1 MRTDIER
8 ALDELTSQEEGMRF
22 QGLAVVLG
30 KTRWRELIARQ
41 RKNDFGLDAYAPASL
56 TPERVAKGLAASITP
71 TLTKISSDAK
81 RAKDNFPDLET
92 LLFVTAGRVSN
103 ADRKK
108 WEEVIQRRHGLELH
122 IIEREEII
130 TQMMMPENASLRAN
144 FLHLDIASEPHVAD
158 IIERA
163 RRASA
168 AVTKNWAVR
177 TKGHP
182 LIDLTAV
189 RIDPNGAK
197 SPEVFTLAKIDYVLS
212 QSGRIVLEGP
222 AGSGKTTTLIQL
234 SQRVRTAGILF
245 MIDLPAWS
253 SSRDGILQYMARM
266 PAFQAEGLT
275 AAELARAQRMEPFL
289 MLLNGWNEISE
300 SHSVQADGAL
310 RELER
315 DFPSAGIIV
324 ATRAHHLTPPLP
336 DALRLRLPGLNPSQR
351 NAYLA
356 ARLDA
361 RAADLR
367 QRIASDSSL
376 DELTLTPFILSEVT
390 SLFEAGTELPSTKL
404 RVLHQVIRLQ
414 ERREEHRNALQSAPI
429 FGRQED
435 YLKALAAEMT
445 RLGAV
450 TLPESDARAIVA
462 AVARN
467 LAISGQIEPT
477 DAPQILA
484 TLTARHVLERD
495 DYPHTA
501 FRFEHQQLQEYYATL
516 DIQSRLVDPRDD
528 DHDDTER
535 FTSDYVNDPVWAEPL
550 RMTAATCAGQNADR
564 RCARSGAKLV
574 EMALAVDLV
583 FAGEIARLCGSSVW
597 NEVRAVVGERF
608 RAVYAICDGSFRR
621 YAVAAMLATG
631 SDDFSDLIV
640 PLLANRDQQTR
651 LRTYRLWPDIR
662 VSSLGSNWRELVRG
676 WSDEVRADLVSELL
690 HRRIDGEVAA
700 VAVRDGSIAVKRA
713 AATALMWS
721 RSDDALTRVLE
732 SMDEQTFEDVTLKNA
747 NLMPSALRS
756 RTVAAM
762 RKFVDTSTDHVAR
775 LRTAIDLV
783 DFGEA
788 GLDDVFKKLMG
799 GLRDGDMRS
808 LSPRNIQ
815 PTLEHLR
822 NTEPAFASEWVAIQ
836 ISEGVLRDYDYWLPF
851 APTIPDHL
859 VEQNLTRIETEKIE
873 DAARCEGMTSV
884 IAACADAAIAGRV
897 FERVREL
904 RRRVD
909 ADPDQRHEFEWRVIG
924 QLEAVF
930 RRLPDHVA
938 AAGIMASVTGG
949 DALDIKVASSLLSRV
964 ARPEVEP
971 VRPADDDLKAQLR
984 AYLKES
990 VDLVLHQDDF
1000 NGVEKANLASSIAQ
1014 VGEPEDI
1021 ADLVTLIRADIER
1034 KRRGWAARTAG
1045 DRGPRGNG
1053 CIMSYARWHIVALVH
1068 LDPVRADHVLIDLL
1082 REPEYRADAAEAI
1095 ARDYLPKPERPF
1107 DTTLRY
1113 DLMWAARE
1121 GRATSAAND
1130 ERRTRFSAA
1139 LKSEII
1145 RLRERSEDK
1154 WPAAGLRELAK
1165 ALATVDG
1172 RGSATAVLDA
1182 IAVPGQGD
1190 EYDRLDTAE
1199 RLLIAGVVLPTS
1211 AVCALADFILEGTTK
1226 WMQDS
1231 DRQLVRR
1238 TLALCPFVDDPA
1250 AGIAKVSEALRTK
1263 RIRGYELRELVT
1275 ALGESRSDAALD
1287 LLHELASDS
1296 QTFDQCEESLLNAF
1310 AALGTRRAR
1319 DLLLGFI
1326 DPDIGGISL
1335 TRRPRFEDVLV
1346 ARLAELAQR
1355 SPATAARLQQLCEYD
1370 LPELNRHL
1378 LSRVMEWIGTP
1389 ETLAASLYLLDDANP
1404 VPIPEGTW
1412 DQLESAFVERR
1423 PYGQH
1428 PHVFT
1433 RHARTSN
1440 ELRARLFWMA
1450 LQDPKRQES
1459 AFMILGKIEEW
1470 RLEHGRPAGEP
1481 RHPDLA
1487 SGQSWPPAEPSRR

>member
-1 MRTDIER
+1 
-8 ALDELTSQEEGMRF
+8 MRF

-30 KTRWRELIARQ
+30 EMRWPELIARQ
-41 RKNDFGLDAYAPASL
+41 RKNDFGLDAYAPASETL
-56 TPERVAKGLAASITP
+56 EKRGKGLAASITP
-71 TLTKISSDAK
+71 TLKKLSADAK
-81 RAKDNFPDLET
+81 IAKDNFPDLET
-92 LLFVTAGRVSN
+92 LLFVTAGKVSN
-103 ADRKK
+103 AERKK
-108 WEEVIQRRHGLELH
+108 WEEDIQKHYGLELH

-130 TQMMMPENASLRAN
+130 AQMMMPENASLCAS
-144 FLHLDIASEPHVAD
+144 FLHLDIASEPQVTD

-168 AVTKNWAVR
+168 AMTQNWALKTR
-177 TKGHP
+177 GHP

-189 RIDPNGAK
+189 RIDPNDTE
-197 SPEVFTLAKIDYVLS
+197 SPEVFTLEMIDQVLS
-212 QSGRIVLEGP
+212 RGGRIVLEGP
-222 AGSGKTTTLIQL
+222 AGRGKTTTLIQL
-234 SQRVRTAGILF
+234 AQRVRTAGILF

-253 SSRDGILQYMARM
+253 SSRDGILQYVARM
-266 PAFQAEGLT
+266 PAFQVEGLT
-275 AAELARAQRMEPFL
+275 VAELARAQHTEPFL
-289 MLLNGWNEISE
+289 MLLNGWNEITE
-300 SHSVQADGAL
+300 SNSVQADGAL

-324 ATRAHHLTPPLP
+324 ATRAHHVTPPLP
-336 DALRLRLPGLNPSQR
+336 DALRLRLPRLNPSQR
-351 NAYLA
+351 KAYLA
-356 ARLDA
+356 ARLGAKGTNLLD
-361 RAADLR
+361 
-367 QRIASDSSL
+367 RIEFDPSL
-376 DELTLTPFILSEVT
+376 DELTLTPFILSEVA
-390 SLFEAGTELPSTKL
+390 SLFEAGTELPSTKIG
-404 RVLHQVIRLQ
+404 VLDQVIRLQ
-414 ERREEHRNALQSAPI
+414 ERRDEHSNALQSSPI

-435 YLKALAAEMT
+435 YMKALAAEMT
-445 RLGAV
+445 RRGAV
-450 TLPESDARAIVA
+450 RLLESDARAIVA
-462 AVARN
+462 DVGRQLVN
-467 LAISGQIEPT
+467 SGQIEPKG
-477 DAPQILA
+477 APQILA

-495 DYPHTA
+495 DYPHMA
-501 FRFEHQQLQEYYATL
+501 FRFEHQQLQEYYAAL
-516 DIQSRLVDPRDD
+516 DVQARLIELRD
-528 DHDDTER
+528 DHDVTDR
-535 FTSDYVNDPVWAEPL
+535 FKSDYVNDPAWAEPL
-550 RMTAATCAGQNADR
+550 RMIAATFAGQNTDER
-564 RCARSGAKLV
+564 DARSGAKLV
-574 EMALAVDLV
+574 EMALAVDLI

-597 NEVRAVVGERF
+597 SEVRAVVGDRF
-608 RAVYAICDGSFRR
+608 RAVHAVLDGSFRR
-621 YAVAAMLATG
+621 YALAAMLATG
-631 SDDFSDLIV
+631 ADDFNDLIV
-640 PLLANRDQQTR
+640 PLLANRDQQKR

-676 WSDEVRADLVSELL
+676 WSDEVRADFVSELL
-690 HRRIDGEVAA
+690 RRRIDREVAA

-713 AATALMWS
+713 AATGLMWS

-732 SMDEQTFEDVTLKNA
+732 SMDEQTFEDVALKNA

-762 RKFVDTSTDHVAR
+762 RRFVANSTDQLAR
-775 LRTAIDLV
+775 LRTALNLV
-783 DFGEA
+783 VFGES
-788 GLDDVFKKLMG
+788 GLDDVFKNLMG
-799 GLRDGDMRS
+799 GLPGGDIRS
-808 LSPRNIQ
+808 LSPRDIQ

-822 NTEPAFASEWVAIQ
+822 NTDPAFASEWVAVQ
-836 ISEGVLRDYDYWLPF
+836 ISEGFLSDYDYWLPF

-859 VEQNLTRIETEKIE
+859 IERNLTRIETEKIE
-873 DAARCEGMTSV
+873 DVARCEGMTSV
-884 IAACADAAIAGRV
+884 IAAGADAAIAERV
-897 FERVREL
+897 FAREREL

-909 ADPDQRHEFEWRVIG
+909 AEPNQQHEFDWQVID
-924 QLEAVF
+924 QLEAAF

-938 AAGIMASVTGG
+938 AAGIIASVTRG

-964 ARPEVEP
+964 LRPEVEP
-971 VRPADDDLKAQLR
+971 VRLVDDDLKAQLR

-990 VDLVLHQDDF
+990 VDLVLQQEDF
-1000 NGVEKANLASSIAQ
+1000 DGVEKANLASSIAQ
-1014 VGEPEDI
+1014 VGEPEDSV
-1021 ADLVTLIRADIER
+1021 DLVALIRADIER
-1034 KRRGWAARTAG
+1034 KRRGWAAHVAG
-1045 DRGPRGNG
+1045 DQGPRANG
-1053 CIMSYARWHIVALVH
+1053 CISSYAHWHIAAIVH
-1068 LDPVRADHVLIDLL
+1068 LDPVGADHVLIDLL
-1082 REPEYRADAAEAI
+1082 REPEYRTDAAKAI
-1095 ARDYLPKPERPF
+1095 ARDYLRKPERPF

-1121 GRATSAAND
+1121 GRATPTTND
-1130 ERRTRFSAA
+1130 ERRKRFSAA

-1145 RLRERSEDK
+1145 RLRERGEDK
-1154 WPAAGLRELAK
+1154 RPAAGLRELAK
-1165 ALATVDG
+1165 ALATLDG
-1172 RGSATAVLDA
+1172 RDSTAAVLDV
-1182 IAVPGQGD
+1182 IAMPGQGD
-1190 EYDRLDTAE
+1190 EYDRLDAAE

-1211 AVCALADFILEGTTK
+1211 AVCALVDSIFERTK

-1238 TLALCPFVDDPA
+1238 TLALCSFVDDPA

-1263 RIRGYELRELVT
+1263 RIRRYELRELVT

-1310 AALGTRRAR
+1310 AAFGTRRAR
-1319 DLLLGFI
+1319 ELLLGFV

-1335 TRRPRFEDVLV
+1335 TGRPRFEDVLV

-1355 SPATAARLQQLCEYD
+1355 SPATAARLRQLCEHD
-1370 LPELNRHL
+1370 LPQLNRHL

-1389 ETLAASLYLLDDANP
+1389 ETLAANLYLLDDANP

-1412 DQLESAFVERR
+1412 NQLESAFVERR

-1440 ELRARLFWMA
+1440 KLRVRLFWMA